1 MMVQTDWLRYELRR
15 VGLAGLLTPLVIMLT
30 FSGFGLLMRA
40 NGVSPDRS
48 TRAVVAGLEIGV
60 ATATGLIAATLV
72 ASDSL
77 LELQLS
83 LPSRYRTT
91 FARRLALMLGWSA
104 LVGIGTTLVVRL
116 IGHELA
122 PVSLLAQQLVWL
134 APLACFTGLGALLT
148 LVLRSR
154 GGAAAAIAGIWI
166 TETLFG
172 KVFGA
177 TGWLQ
182 PVFLFATSYSA
193 GKPYWLS
200 NRLDLIALGLI
211 FGALAL
217 TWLKR
222 NPSILLGGE
231 G

>member
-1 MMVQTDWLRYELRR
+1 MMKHLDWVRYEARR
-15 VGLAGLLTPLVIMLT
+15 VGLAGLLTPLLIMLA

-60 ATATGLIAATLV
+60 ATAAGLISATL
-72 ASDSL
+72 ASSDSL
-77 LELQLS
+77 LELHLS
-83 LPSRYRTT
+83 LATRYRTT
-91 FARRLALMLGWSA
+91 FARRLALMLGWTA
-104 LVGIGTTLVVRL
+104 LVGIITTVVVRL

-134 APLACFTGLGALLT
+134 APLACFTGIGAVLT
-148 LVLRSR
+148 LLLRSR
-154 GGAAAAIAGIWI
+154 SGAAAMIAGIWI
-166 TETLFG
+166 AETLFG

-177 TGWLQ
+177 TTWLQ
-182 PVFLFATSYSA
+182 PFFLFATSFTA
-193 GKPYWLS
+193 GKSYWLG
-200 NRLDLIALGLI
+200 NRLELIAMGLL

-217 TWLKR
+217 IWLKR